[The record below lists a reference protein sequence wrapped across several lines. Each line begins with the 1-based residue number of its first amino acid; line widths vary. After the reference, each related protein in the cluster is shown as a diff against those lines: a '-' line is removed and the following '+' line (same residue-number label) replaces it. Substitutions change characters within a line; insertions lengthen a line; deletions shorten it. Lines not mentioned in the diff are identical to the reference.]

1 MGTDSPHSAGEMNT
15 TMAFSTVHWT
25 SYGIASGIVD
35 KRIGPVCARCG
46 PHLVRVEAPANPAD
60 DRENGWDLLF
70 VGFES
75 RGQGTLEA
83 LVRNICQTHALECV
97 IAVAPSSSPTRKLEL
112 MQAGA
117 AAVVVIDADPE
128 KIEQAIQSSV
138 AMLHARRAQV
148 DREKM
153 RLINQLAVSVNHE
166 INNPLTG
173 LMGTAELMLMDSSR
187 LDEKSQ
193 RDLKTIVTQ
202 GRRIQEVTNRLK
214 TLNQLRTVPYGS
226 HDTMLDLIGEI
237 PLASPI
243 QPETPDEQ
251 FLPTPNILVVDDNP
265 LMIDLIERLF
275 ENRFKIDAAGCG
287 SDALARVRERGY
299 DLVLIDLILPEMNG
313 LEVYREIRKIRP
325 RQKAM
330 LATAY
335 RGDARVEQAIAE
347 GAIGCI
353 YKPFQLEEL
362 EKVLTET
369 IKMKS
374 AGM

>member
-1 MGTDSPHSAGEMNT
+1 MVLT
-15 TMAFSTVHWT
+15 TVHWT
-25 SYGIASGIVD
+25 SFGIAAGIVD
-35 KRIGPVCARCG
+35 KRIGPACAACG
-46 PHLVRVEAPANPAD
+46 PHLVRVEAPADPALEGED
-60 DRENGWDLLF
+60 GWDLLF
-70 VGFES
+70 VGFET

-83 LVRNICQTHALECV
+83 LVRGICQAHALECV
-97 IAVAPSSSPTRKLEL
+97 IAVSPSSSPTRKVEL

-117 AAVVVIDADPE
+117 MAAIVIDSDPE
-128 KIEQAIQSSV
+128 KIEQAIQTAV
-138 AMLHARRAQV
+138 AVLQARRAQV

-153 RLINQLAVSVNHE
+153 RIINQLAVSVNHE

-173 LMGTAELMLMDSSR
+173 LMGTAELLLMDSAR
-187 LDEKSQ
+187 LDEKSR
-193 RDLKTIVTQ
+193 RDLKTIVAQ

-237 PLASPI
+237 PLASPL
-243 QPETPDEQ
+243 QRETPDEQ

-287 SDALARVRERGY
+287 SDALARVKERAY

-313 LEVYREIRKIRP
+313 LEVFREIRKIRP
-325 RQKAM
+325 KQKAM

-353 YKPFQLEEL
+353 YKPFKIEEL
-362 EKVLTET
+362 EKVLAET
-369 IKMKS
+369 IKMRTT
-374 AGM
+374 GM